1 MTLVEPAPMARI
13 VPSLSTAATSVFSDW
28 KVMFL
33 FVASSGKIVT
43 SRDTV
48 SPASIVIDQLST
60 FTLVTGITLACTV
73 NAHAAENDPAVA
85 VMSAFPA
92 ETAVTLPFSSTVAI
106 EASELLHVTFL
117 SVAFSGATVAFNTR
131 LSPATMVALVWSK
144 VIPVTATSFAATVT
158 VQVAVLEPSVVVTV
172 IVVEPALTAVTLP
185 LLSTV
190 AMFESDDFQLTA
202 LLVALSGVTVAVKVS
217 EVPSVRLMEA
227 LLMLTPVTATVLG
240 PSLFPPPLGPTGSSF
255 LQPVDTDATA
265 AAMAIANATLQMVF
279 FISRKLLNIVREHMF
294 QR

>member
-1 MTLVEPAPMARI
+1 
-13 VPSLSTAATSVFSDW
+13 
-28 KVMFL
+28 
-33 FVASSGKIVT
+33 
-43 SRDTV
+43 
-48 SPASIVIDQLST
+48 
-60 FTLVTGITLACTV
+60 
-73 NAHAAENDPAVA
+73 
-85 VMSAFPA
+85 
-92 ETAVTLPFSSTVAI
+92 
-106 EASELLHVTFL
+106 
-117 SVAFSGATVAFNTR
+117 
-131 LSPATMVALVWSK
+131 MVALVWSK

-158 VQVAVLEPSVVVTV
+158 VQVADLEPSVVVTV